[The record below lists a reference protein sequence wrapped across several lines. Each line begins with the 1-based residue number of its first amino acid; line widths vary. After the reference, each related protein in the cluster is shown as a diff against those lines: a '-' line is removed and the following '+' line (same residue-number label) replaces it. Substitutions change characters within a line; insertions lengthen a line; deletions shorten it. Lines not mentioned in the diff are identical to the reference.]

1 VRILELLSSAWWT
14 GPAEPMASVARALA
28 RRGHHVEVGVETAR
42 AGNLQ
47 ERLRG
52 MGLPVRADL
61 RLSTKSGPFAYA
73 GDVRALRRAAASFDV
88 FHANFSHDHG
98 LAQLALALGRRRETR
113 LVRTVHSA
121 RSLARGGIQS
131 WVLRAAD
138 GVVAVTDAHARVLA
152 ERHRV
157 APERILATRG
167 AVDAEA
173 FRPDG
178 PDLRAE
184 LGLAPGVPVAGVVSR
199 IKPGRRLEELV
210 DAFRAVADR
219 LPEARL
225 VLVGRGEG
233 EEALR
238 IRVAQRGL
246 QREVIFAGYRT
257 GADLAAAY
265 RTFDVK
271 VLLAEGNDATCRA
284 LLEGMATGR
293 PGVAYRFGAPAE
305 AIVDGETGLLAD
317 DGDVAGLADALRAL
331 LGAPGRAVAL
341 GRAARQR
348 MLERY
353 TEDAR
358 GDAIER
364 FLGQLVRLPPAG
376 RRA

>member
-1 VRILELLSSAWWT
+1 MRILELLSSAWWT

-28 RRGHHVEVGVETAR
+28 ARGHHVEVGIETAR
-42 AGNLQ
+42 VGNLRD
-47 ERLRG
+47 RLRD
-52 MGLPVRADL
+52 MGLPVRAEL
-61 RLSTKSGPFAYA
+61 RLSTKSGPLAYA
-73 GDVRALRRAAASFDV
+73 ADLRALRRAAASFDV

-98 LAQLALALGRRRETR
+98 LAFLALGRRGERR

-121 RSLARGGIQS
+121 RSIERGGVQS
-131 WVLRAAD
+131 WILRAAD
-138 GVVAVTDAHARVLA
+138 GVVAVTDAHARLLA
-152 ERHRV
+152 ERHRI

-167 AVDAEA
+167 AVDAEV

-184 LGLAPGVPVAGVVSR
+184 LGLAPGTPVAGIVSR
-199 IKPGRRLEELV
+199 IKPGRRIEELV
-210 DAFRAVADR
+210 DAFRIVADR

-233 EEALR
+233 EEA
-238 IRVAQRGL
+238 IRVRVAHRGL

-257 GADLAAAY
+257 GAELAAAY

-284 LLEGMATGR
+284 LLEGMATAR
-293 PGVAYRFGAPAE
+293 PGLAYRFGAPAE
-305 AIVDGETGLLAD
+305 AIVDGETGLLAE
-317 DGDVAGLADALRAL
+317 DGDVPGLADALLELFRAP
-331 LGAPGRAVAL
+331 ARAKAM
-341 GRAARQR
+341 GEAARTR
-348 MLERY
+348 MRQRY

-358 GDAIER
+358 GAAIER
-364 FLGQLVRLPPAG
+364 FLEQLVRLPPAG

>member
-14 GPAEPMASVARALA
+14 GPAEPMASVARALV

-42 AGNLQ
+42 AGNLD

-52 MGLPVRADL
+52 MGLPVRGGL
-61 RLSTKSGPFAYA
+61 RLSTKGGPFAYA
-73 GDVRALRRAAASFDV
+73 ADVRALRRAAGAFDV

-98 LAQLALALGRRRETR
+98 LAHLALGRRRETR

-138 GVVAVTDAHARVLA
+138 GVVAVTDAHARILA

-167 AVDAEA
+167 AVDAEF

-184 LGLAPGVPVAGVVSR
+184 LGLAPGAPVAGVVSR

-233 EEALR
+233 EEELR
-238 IRVAQRGL
+238 VRVAHRGL

-257 GADLAAAY
+257 GAELAAAY

-317 DGDVAGLADALRAL
+317 DGDVPGLADALHAL
-331 LGAPGRAVAL
+331 LGAPRRAMAL

-348 MLERY
+348 MLQLF
-353 TEDAR
+353 TEEAR
-358 GDAIER
+358 GAAIER
-364 FLGQLVRLPPAG
+364 FLEQLVRLPARG

>member
-14 GPAEPMASVARALA
+14 GPAEPMASVARALV

-42 AGNLQ
+42 AGNLD

-52 MGLPVRADL
+52 MGLPVRGDL

-73 GDVRALRRAAASFDV
+73 ADVRALRRAAGSFDV

-98 LAQLALALGRRRETR
+98 LAHLALGRRRETR

-138 GVVAVTDAHARVLA
+138 GVVAVTDAHARILA

-167 AVDAEA
+167 AVDAEL

-225 VLVGRGEG
+225 VFVGRGEG
-233 EEALR
+233 EEELR
-238 IRVAQRGL
+238 VRIAHRGL

-257 GADLAAAY
+257 GAELAAAY

-317 DGDVAGLADALRAL
+317 DGDVPGLADALHAL
-331 LGAPGRAVAL
+331 LGAPRRAVAL

-348 MLERY
+348 MLQLY
-353 TEDAR
+353 TEEAR
-358 GDAIER
+358 AAAIER
-364 FLGQLVRLPPAG
+364 FLEQLVRLPARGRPA
-376 RRA
+376 

>member
-1 VRILELLSSAWWT
+1 MRILELLSSAWWT

-28 RRGHHVEVGVETAR
+28 GRGHHVEVGIETAR
-42 AGNLQ
+42 EGNLRD
-47 ERLRG
+47 RLRD
-52 MGLPVRADL
+52 MGLPVREEL
-61 RLSTKSGPFAYA
+61 RLSTKSGPLAYA
-73 GDVRALRRAAASFDV
+73 ADLRALRRAAASFDV

-98 LAQLALALGRRRETR
+98 LAFLALGRRSERR

-121 RSLARGGIQS
+121 RSIERGGMQS
-131 WVLRAAD
+131 WILRAAD
-138 GVVAVTDAHARVLA
+138 GVVAVTDAHARLLA
-152 ERHRV
+152 ERHRI

-167 AVDAEA
+167 AVDAEV

-184 LGLAPGVPVAGVVSR
+184 LGLAPGTPVAGIVSR
-199 IKPGRRLEELV
+199 IKPGRRIEELV
-210 DAFRAVADR
+210 DAFRIVADR

-233 EEALR
+233 EEA
-238 IRVAQRGL
+238 IRVRVAHRGL

-257 GADLAAAY
+257 GAELAAAY

-284 LLEGMATGR
+284 LLEGMATAR
-293 PGVAYRFGAPAE
+293 PGLAYRFGAPSE
-305 AIVDGETGLLAD
+305 AIVDGETGLLAE
-317 DGDVAGLADALRAL
+317 DGDVPGLADALLELFRAP
-331 LGAPGRAVAL
+331 ARAKAM
-341 GRAARQR
+341 GEAARTR
-348 MLERY
+348 MRQRY

-358 GDAIER
+358 GAAIER
-364 FLGQLVRLPPAG
+364 FLEQLVRLPPAG